1 MSLVCIAANQWL
13 FPDPGALPMWQRA
26 FWLMLTIGVAQV
38 AYFAVANLM
47 KVDEAKEAIAMVM
60 RKIRG

>member
-1 MSLVCIAANQWL
+1 
-13 FPDPGALPMWQRA
+13 MWQRA
-26 FWLMLTIGVAQV
+26 LWLMLTIGGAQV
-38 AYFAVANLM
+38 AYFSIASLM